1 MAFEQSE
8 GERNC
13 EHRTN
18 SYPLLYR
25 TNYEAESRAK
35 KCSVVKCSAI
45 RANYAAWRVTIK
57 RRLLHAVGKNNE
69 TLYQRPPLSPASVR
83 DGKKRR
89 TTWWLDVEKGR
100 EERRKKEVNGA
111 CNESIKPWHDLNHGK
126 KGERFSSLR
135 FAPTAALLRMC
146 NTLLLLLLG
155 AAAVAS
161 LKEHEN

>member
-18 SYPLLYR
+18 SNPLLYR

-89 TTWWLDVEKGR
+89 TTEKGR

-111 CNESIKPWHDLNHGK
+111 CNESIKPWHDLNHGHRGK

-146 NTLLLLLLG
+146 NTLLLLLLLG